1 MRAVLVL
8 MLVIV
13 VLVQEGRGAPGRGE
27 RRRGR
32 QEEGV
37 EAAEEGPAPALPVW
51 CSYSLPWR

>member
-8 MLVIV
+8 VLVLV
-13 VLVQEGRGAPGRGE
+13 LLVQEGRGAPGRGE

-32 QEEGV
+32 QEEGG
-37 EAAEEGPAPALPVW
+37 EAAEEVAAPALPVW